1 MLVIYSGILQIC
13 VSAALFFPTSLR
25 AGYHRLFIWHLGDG
39 DVIKHQIACKH
50 LARLA
55 GVNVDH

>member
-1 MLVIYSGILQIC
+1 MLVIYSGMLGIC
-13 VSAALFFPTSLR
+13 VSAALLSLQVFR

-39 DVIKHQIACKH
+39 DIIKHQIARKH